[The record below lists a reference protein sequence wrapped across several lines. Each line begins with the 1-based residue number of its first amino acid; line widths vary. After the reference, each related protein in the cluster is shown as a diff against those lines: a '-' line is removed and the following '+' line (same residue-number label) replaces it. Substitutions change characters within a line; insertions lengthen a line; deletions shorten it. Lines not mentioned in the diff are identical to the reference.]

1 MQREFD
7 LTGDKKF
14 ARHLKKDIKK
24 ILVEFDAPE
33 DLVSEYD
40 RVVMNELRYQ
50 SRAEALRE
58 HMRKLVMEFKSV
70 QHR

>member
-1 MQREFD
+1 M
-7 LTGDKKF
+7 TGNKKL

-40 RVVMNELRYQ
+40 RIVMNELNYQ

-58 HMRKLVMEFKSV
+58 HMRKLVMEYRPT
-70 QHR
+70 QHRRGVL

>member
-1 MQREFD
+1 M
-7 LTGDKKF
+7 TGNKKL

-40 RVVMNELRYQ
+40 RIVMNELNYQ

-58 HMRKLVMEFKSV
+58 HMRKLVMEYRPT
-70 QHR
+70 QHRRGVV

>member
-1 MQREFD
+1 

-14 ARHLKKDIKK
+14 ARHLRKDIRK

-33 DLVSEYD
+33 DLVCEYD
-40 RVVMNELRYQ
+40 RIVMNELRYQ

-70 QHR
+70 RRR

>member
-1 MQREFD
+1 M
-7 LTGDKKF
+7 TGDKKL

-40 RVVMNELRYQ
+40 RIVMNELSYQ

-58 HMRKLVMEFKSV
+58 HMRKLVMEYKPI
-70 QHR
+70 QHRRGIL

>member
-1 MQREFD
+1 M
-7 LTGDKKF
+7 TGNKKL

-40 RVVMNELRYQ
+40 RIVMNELNYQ

-58 HMRKLVMEFKSV
+58 HMRKLVMEY
-70 QHR
+70 RPT

>member
-1 MQREFD
+1 M
-7 LTGDKKF
+7 TGEKKF
-14 ARHLKKDIKK
+14 ARHLRQGRKL

-40 RVVMNELRYQ
+40 QIVMNDLKYQ

-58 HMRKLVMEFKSV
+58 HMRKTVAEYARSSKI
-70 QHR
+70 RR

>member
-1 MQREFD
+1 
-7 LTGDKKF
+7 LTGNKKL

-40 RVVMNELRYQ
+40 RIVMNELNYQ

-58 HMRKLVMEFKSV
+58 HMRKLVMEYRPT
-70 QHR
+70 QHRRGVL

>member
-1 MQREFD
+1 M
-7 LTGDKKF
+7 TGKKKF
-14 ARHLKKDIKK
+14 ARHLRKERKL

-40 RVVMNELRYQ
+40 QIVMNELRYQ

-58 HMRKLVMEFKSV
+58 HMRKIVMEYGRS
-70 QHR
+70 RRR

>member
-1 MQREFD
+1 M
-7 LTGDKKF
+7 TGEKKF
-14 ARHLKKDIKK
+14 ARHLRQERKL

-40 RVVMNELRYQ
+40 RIVMNEFRYQ

-58 HMRKLVMEFKSV
+58 HMRKTVAEYGRSIKS
-70 QHR
+70 RR